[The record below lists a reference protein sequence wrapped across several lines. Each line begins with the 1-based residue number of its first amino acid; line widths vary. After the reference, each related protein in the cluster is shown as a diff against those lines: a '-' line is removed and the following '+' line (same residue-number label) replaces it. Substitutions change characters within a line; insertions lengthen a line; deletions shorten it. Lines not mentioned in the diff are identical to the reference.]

1 MTEPATP
8 AAPWYVLRHIGTKR
22 YLTRHPAD
30 GFGASGDIAMAYL
43 YPYRERA
50 EAARQYLR
58 EFADTYEVMQLP
70 AEQP

>member
-1 MTEPATP
+1 MTP

-22 YLTRHPAD
+22 YRTMRPHD
-30 GFGASGDIAMAYL
+30 GYGASYDLSDANRYETFAL
-43 YPYRERA
+43 A